1 MGNGTETTRERETL
15 IQIIEEKVEMM
26 SLEKLRMLMLVCL

>member
-1 MGNGTETTRERETL
+1 MGNGTDATREREKL
-15 IQIIEEKVEMM
+15 IQIIEEKIEMM

>member
-1 MGNGTETTRERETL
+1 MGNNEEALRERETL

-26 SLEKLRMLMLVCL
+26 SLDKLRMLMLVCL